1 MRHDEGMRRL
11 LWVPVLLVLSGC
23 ALTEVPYDPPI
34 TPEQWCE
41 QRPCVDVGSVV
52 LNEPLGTFLVFTLAL
67 LWIAVGVGFL
77 VTRRGQMSRGWLG
90 VALILG
96 GVGAA
101 QAGVSYQ
108 AFSYELKCAGKEFCT
123 YTNGFEV
130 GYSITQAWSVSAM
143 LVAVAYACT
152 LARRGVMIYALANAV
167 VYTIVAIA
175 GVLLP
180 SIVLLSFE
188 VLMLFALPGI
198 ILVIVLAARSNEPV
212 SRPILVAAV
221 LLIVVNV
228 AYFAYYAAGITE
240 TLWDGGEGFYF
251 SANDVL
257 HVGMIAWLVYVA
269 MAVGPRLRDLS
280 PR

>member
-1 MRHDEGMRRL
+1 MKGMRRL
-11 LWVPVLLVLSGC
+11 VWIPILLVLSGC
-23 ALTEVPYDPPI
+23 ALNDIEYDPPI

-41 QRPCVDVGSVV
+41 QRPCVDVGDVV
-52 LNEPLGTFLVFTLAL
+52 LNEPLGTFLVFSLAL

-77 VTRRGQMSRGWLG
+77 VTRRGQVSRGWLG
-90 VALILG
+90 TALILG
-96 GVGAA
+96 GLGAA

-108 AFSYELKCAGKEFCT
+108 AFSYELKCAGKQFCT
-123 YTNGFEV
+123 YTNALEV

-152 LARRGVMIYALANAV
+152 LARRGVIIYALANAV
-167 VYTIVAIA
+167 VYSIVAVV

-180 SIVLLSFE
+180 STLLLSFE

-198 ILVIVLAARSNEPV
+198 ILVIVLAARSKQPA
-212 SRPILVAAV
+212 SRPILIAAV
-221 LLIVVNV
+221 LLVVVNV

-240 TLWDGGEGFYF
+240 TLWDGGDGFYF

-257 HVGMIAWLVYVA
+257 HVGMIAWLIYVVV
-269 MAVGPRLRDLS
+269 AVGPRLRDLS

>member
-1 MRHDEGMRRL
+1 
-11 LWVPVLLVLSGC
+11 
-23 ALTEVPYDPPI
+23 
-34 TPEQWCE
+34 
-41 QRPCVDVGSVV
+41 
-52 LNEPLGTFLVFTLAL
+52 
-67 LWIAVGVGFL
+67 
-77 VTRRGQMSRGWLG
+77 
-90 VALILG
+90 
-96 GVGAA
+96 
-101 QAGVSYQ
+101 
-108 AFSYELKCAGKEFCT
+108 
-123 YTNGFEV
+123 
-130 GYSITQAWSVSAM
+130 M

-198 ILVIVLAARSNEPV
+198 ILVIVLAARSKEPA
-212 SRPILVAAV
+212 SRPILIAAV

-240 TLWDGGEGFYF
+240 TLWDGGDGFYF

-269 MAVGPRLRDLS
+269 AAVGPRLRDLS